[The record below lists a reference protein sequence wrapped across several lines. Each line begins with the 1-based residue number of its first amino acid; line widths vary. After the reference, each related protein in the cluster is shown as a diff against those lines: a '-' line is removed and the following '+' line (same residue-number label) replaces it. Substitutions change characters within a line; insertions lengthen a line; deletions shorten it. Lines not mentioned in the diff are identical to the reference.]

1 MGRDGG
7 RTQAEG
13 SAERTPAGRKATA
26 REKRK
31 VSGIGLEPNCTEDYG
46 RRWLG
51 AGRTGLC
58 KTLRGPDTSLSEQGA
73 LGGC

>member
-26 REKRK
+26 REKGR
-31 VSGIGLEPNCTEDYG
+31 VSGIGLEPNCTEDHG
-46 RRWLG
+46 RRRLG
-51 AGRTGLC
+51 ARRRLQNTKGSRHQ
-58 KTLRGPDTSLSEQGA
+58 SE
-73 LGGC
+73 